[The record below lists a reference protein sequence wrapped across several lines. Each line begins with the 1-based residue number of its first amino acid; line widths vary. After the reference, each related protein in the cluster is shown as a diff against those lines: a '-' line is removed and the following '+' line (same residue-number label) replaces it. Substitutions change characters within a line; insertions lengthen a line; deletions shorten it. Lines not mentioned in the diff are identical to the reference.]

1 MIIYITI
8 VYDLLYIIVNSIVIE
23 DISWG
28 LPVLWLPIQSL
39 QSPFSENS
47 SCLKIK
53 MCTLQQIFQVPS
65 FLSFVRRLFA
75 GNSKQVS
82 TPLMNILQT
91 RNCGYLSQLI
101 PCCWCHWDKEYY
113 WCFHSALI
121 HILVTYF
128 LISYRSHGNLHWWPH
143 NACVKSTNIFLFF
156 HIFPSW
162 FQDIRSTTSSSYI
175 PLNTTKKAVW
185 KTYQKRWV
193 LWGLLNT

>member
-53 MCTLQQIFQVPS
+53 MFTLQQIFQVPS

-101 PCCWCHWDKEYY
+101 PCVSRVLMYSCHL
-113 WCFHSALI
+113 AL
-121 HILVTYF
+121 LQYQF
-128 LISYRSHGNLHWWPH
+128 LGNRHWTVADAIEIRNTIDAFTQPWYIYL
-143 NACVKSTNIFLFF
+143 SLTFLF
-156 HIFPSW
+156 HIGPMETYTDGHTMHASKVQIFSFSFTFFPADSR
-162 FQDIRSTTSSSYI
+162 I
-175 PLNTTKKAVW
+175 
-185 KTYQKRWV
+185 
-193 LWGLLNT
+193 